1 MRPISLFVIFGLL
14 AAAVLLP
21 GCHVGQK
28 YTSEFSLIV
37 INRATNGIEVQ
48 VNGGAVGQVA
58 SGQQGTFT
66 LSLNETNGNVYT
78 NGVAPTP
85 QADVVIIAK
94 DVKTGS
100 LSSPKNLTLMKG
112 TAAYQTIEASDFVPT
127 VQTVARFTSSPT
139 TPAVNEDVSFSAASS
154 TVTGTGTFRWDF
166 GDAATGTGVTIAHK
180 FAREGSYTVTLV
192 ATSDNGL
199 SSTASRTIT
208 ISASLPPSAA
218 NFTFS
223 PSAPAV
229 NQDVFFNAST
239 SGISNGTYT
248 WDFGD
253 GGTAAGVSVS
263 RRFTRAGTYTVT
275 MRVSNAVGQSGSIS
289 KPVTASN
296 TSPTVVASFVFSP
309 SNPSINQTVFFNA
322 SASTPA
328 SATFK
333 WDFGDGTTATGV
345 SPTHDYDLGGTY
357 TVTLTVTNDVGQS
370 STVSRTIVV
379 SSTSSQ
385 VTASF
390 VFSPTAP
397 AVNQDVYF
405 DAAASR
411 PTDGTFTWDYGDG
424 ATGTGLTPSHRYA
437 QAGTYVVTLF
447 NRSTLGQS
455 ATVSRTVTVS
465 STSGS
470 VTASFVF
477 SPTAPAVNQDVYF
490 DAAASRPTDG
500 TFTWDYGDGAT
511 GTGLT
516 PSHRYAQ
523 AGTYTVTLNNRSSLG
538 QSATVSRTVTVSA
551 TSASVSASFVFSPTA
566 PAVNQDI
573 YFDAAASRPVDA
585 TFKWDFGDGTAVGS
599 GVTPTHRYN
608 LAGTYTVTLTVTN
621 TFGQSAT
628 SSRTITVSSTSA
640 QVTASFTFSPVN
652 PAVNQEVFFN
662 ASASRPTDATF
673 SWAYGDGSAA
683 DTGVAPAHRFA
694 QAGTYTITLTVTSPL
709 GQSSTTSRTITVT
722 PTSPGVTASF
732 TFSPTQPA
740 ISQLVYFN
748 ASASTPTTATY
759 AWNYGDGT
767 PAGAGVTPTHQFAVA
782 GTYTVTLTVTNAT
795 NQSATTSRTV
805 TVTTTSSGVT
815 ASFTFSPTSP
825 ATGEDVFFNASASTP
840 TNGTFSWDFGDGSGG
855 AGVAPSHK
863 YLTAGTFTVTMTVT
877 SAAGQT
883 ATTSKTVTVAAV
895 TITADFTFSPTNPN
909 ITAGTNTVL
918 FDPTP
923 SSASVTTW
931 AWDFGVLGATSTAQR
946 PSYKFINAGT
956 WVVRLTVGD
965 AAGRTATITK
975 NVTVTQ

>member
-263 RRFTRAGTYTVT
+263 HRFTRAGTYTVT

-437 QAGTYVVTLF
+437 QAGTY
-447 NRSTLGQS
+447 
-455 ATVSRTVTVS
+455 
-465 STSGS
+465 
-470 VTASFVF
+470 
-477 SPTAPAVNQDVYF
+477 
-490 DAAASRPTDG
+490 
-500 TFTWDYGDGAT
+500 
-511 GTGLT
+511 
-516 PSHRYAQ
+516 
-523 AGTYTVTLNNRSSLG
+523 TVTLTNRSSLG

-628 SSRTITVSSTSA
+628 LSRTITVSSTSA

>member
-1 MRPISLFVIFGLL
+1 LFVIFGLL

-437 QAGTYVVTLF
+437 QAGTY
-447 NRSTLGQS
+447 
-455 ATVSRTVTVS
+455 
-465 STSGS
+465 
-470 VTASFVF
+470 
-477 SPTAPAVNQDVYF
+477 
-490 DAAASRPTDG
+490 
-500 TFTWDYGDGAT
+500 
-511 GTGLT
+511 
-516 PSHRYAQ
+516 
-523 AGTYTVTLNNRSSLG
+523 TVTLTNRSSLG

>member
-1 MRPISLFVIFGLL
+1 
-14 AAAVLLP
+14 VLLP

-447 NRSTLGQS
+447 NRS
-455 ATVSRTVTVS
+455 
-465 STSGS
+465 
-470 VTASFVF
+470 
-477 SPTAPAVNQDVYF
+477 
-490 DAAASRPTDG
+490 
-500 TFTWDYGDGAT
+500 
-511 GTGLT
+511 
-516 PSHRYAQ
+516 
-523 AGTYTVTLNNRSSLG
+523 SLG

-855 AGVAPSHK
+855 AGVTPSHK

>member
-437 QAGTYVVTLF
+437 QAGTY
-447 NRSTLGQS
+447 
-455 ATVSRTVTVS
+455 
-465 STSGS
+465 
-470 VTASFVF
+470 
-477 SPTAPAVNQDVYF
+477 
-490 DAAASRPTDG
+490 
-500 TFTWDYGDGAT
+500 
-511 GTGLT
+511 
-516 PSHRYAQ
+516 
-523 AGTYTVTLNNRSSLG
+523 TVTLNNRSSLG

-628 SSRTITVSSTSA
+628 LSRTITVSSTSA